1 MFNIILR
8 GNSANSKIYHNGE
21 EIKNISSV
29 SISQQVGSIPTIH
42 MEMIMNEGEL
52 FINEADIVITCR
64 YPNGDLV
71 GTVLLDEI
79 TYIDGPI
86 QHWLVRMI

>member
-1 MFNIILR
+1 
-8 GNSANSKIYHNGE
+8 
-21 EIKNISSV
+21 
-29 SISQQVGSIPTIH
+29 

-64 YPNGDLV
+64 YPDGDLV
-71 GTVLLDEI
+71 GTVLLDKI

-86 QHWLVRMI
+86 QHWLVGINE

>member
-29 SISQQVGSIPTIH
+29 SISQQVGSIPTVH

-52 FINEADIVITCR
+52 FINEAIPSTVFNIIFPVKPSHTPTSLSLKRSSLASIV
-64 YPNGDLV
+64 
-71 GTVLLDEI
+71 
-79 TYIDGPI
+79 
-86 QHWLVRMI
+86 

>member
-1 MFNIILR
+1 MFNIVLDS
-8 GNSANSKIYHNGE
+8 NSAKSKIYHNGK
-21 EIKNISSV
+21 EIKHLTSV
-29 SISQQVGSIPTIH
+29 SVSQRVGSIPTIH

-64 YPNGDLV
+64 YPDGDLV
-71 GTVLLDEI
+71 GTVLLDKI

-86 QHWLVRMI
+86 QNWLARMI

>member
-1 MFNIILR
+1 
-8 GNSANSKIYHNGE
+8 
-21 EIKNISSV
+21 
-29 SISQQVGSIPTIH
+29 

-64 YPNGDLV
+64 YPDGDLV
-71 GTVLLDEI
+71 GTVLLDKI

-86 QHWLVRMI
+86 QHWLVV